1 MRAMGPGSVSS
12 LLKTALDVVYYLLL
26 AVAGVLL
33 VLAGLAL
40 ILSYDPGQDVTLP
53 NGVKATLTTSL
64 LAEGL
69 ALFAVYFG
77 VVVAVLGRV
86 RKIFATLTVGDPF
99 HPANVNRLRWIG
111 AGLAGLEALL
121 FVGRTLLN
129 LQIPG
134 AVRGWPI
141 DVTAWFAVLIVFVL
155 AEVFREGA
163 RLRRE
168 AELTI

>member
-12 LLKTALDVVYYLLL
+12 LLKTALDVVYYLSLIL
-26 AVAGVLL
+26 AAGSLVAAAV
-33 VLAGLAL
+33 VL
-40 ILSYDPGQDVTLP
+40 ILSVDLGYVPVAGGREIRPSPSQ
-53 NGVKATLTTSL
+53 A
-64 LAEGL
+64 AELL
-69 ALFAVYFG
+69 ALFSLYVA
-77 VVVAVLGRV
+77 VVVVVLGRV
-86 RKIFATLTVGDPF
+86 RAVFATLTLGDPF

-111 AGLAGLEALL
+111 VGLAALEALL
-121 FVGRTLLN
+121 FIGRMLLN
-129 LQIPG
+129 TQIPG

-141 DVTAWFAVLIVFVL
+141 DVTAWFSVLVVFVL